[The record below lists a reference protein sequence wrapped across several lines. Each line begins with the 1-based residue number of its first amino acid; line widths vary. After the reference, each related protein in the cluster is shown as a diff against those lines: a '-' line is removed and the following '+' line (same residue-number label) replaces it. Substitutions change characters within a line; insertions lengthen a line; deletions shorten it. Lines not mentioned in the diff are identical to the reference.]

1 MTVSFDLIDNVS
13 FDLIDNVSFDL
24 ILNMTVSF
32 DLILNMTVSFDLI
45 LTHGSAGVRGG
56 LYAGRGHQHG
66 GGRGGGQPN
75 GVLGLAGR
83 GRGRCVEGGGE
94 GGDVGLDIQVRG

>member
-1 MTVSFDLIDNVS
+1 MTVSFDLMDNVSFDLIDNVS

-24 ILNMTVSF
+24 IDN
-32 DLILNMTVSFDLI
+32 VSFDLI